1 MKKMYEGKAK
11 ILFDDGVEGTLIQKF
26 KDSAT
31 AFNAKKKNEF
41 DGKGLLNR
49 RISEIMFGY
58 LEKNGIKTHFVENID
73 ERSDRVRRVTILKLE
88 VVVRNRSAG
97 SFCRRY
103 AAPKN
108 ITFKPC
114 LFELYLKEDELDDPQ
129 ITEDSALALELI
141 NKEQL
146 EHVREQTLKINEL
159 MKELFLKIG
168 FILVDYKLEFGKTSD
183 GEIILADEIS
193 PDTMRLWDP
202 ETFESYDKDL
212 FRDDT
217 GDLLVG
223 YREVLKRLQEEL

>member
-1 MKKMYEGKAK
+1 M
-11 ILFDDGVEGTLIQKF
+11 IQKF

-31 AFNAKKKNEF
+31 AFNAKKKDEF
-41 DGKGLLNR
+41 DGKGVLNR
-49 RISEIMFGY
+49 KISELMFGY
-58 LEKNGIKTHFVENID
+58 LEGHGIKTHFVENLD
-73 ERSDRVRRVTILKLE
+73 ERSDRVRSVEILKLE

-108 ITFKPC
+108 ITFTPC

-141 NKEQL
+141 NKDQL
-146 EHVREQTLKINEL
+146 EHVRETTLKINEL
-159 MKELFLKIG
+159 MKDLFLKIG

-202 ETFESYDKDL
+202 ETLDSYDKDL
-212 FRDDT
+212 FREDT

-223 YREVLKRLQEEL
+223 YREVLKRLQEQL